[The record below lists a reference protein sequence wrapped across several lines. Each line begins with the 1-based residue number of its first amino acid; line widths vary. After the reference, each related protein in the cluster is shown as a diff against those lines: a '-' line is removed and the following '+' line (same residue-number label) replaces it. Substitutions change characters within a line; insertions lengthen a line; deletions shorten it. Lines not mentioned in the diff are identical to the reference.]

1 MFLLEM
7 VVVNIMSASLCVQN
21 YASVTL
27 KCFVEDKEDA
37 VKFYCIQGGF
47 IWDSLQFLKDNSE
60 TCLFE
65 MRLHFAQLQDLLDNC
80 GYEQGIITWPHIN
93 ESENFYE
100 ANTGITLS
108 QALGSRI
115 HIL

>member
-1 MFLLEM
+1 
-7 VVVNIMSASLCVQN
+7 
-21 YASVTL
+21 
-27 KCFVEDKEDA
+27 
-37 VKFYCIQGGF
+37 
-47 IWDSLQFLKDNSE
+47 
-60 TCLFE
+60 

-115 HIL
+115 HILLVESKKGGPWRILRAISKQVECAKPRRKNFNPEPSSIP